1 MRESY
6 RGQCN
11 LHTHFAKQ
19 FLAALAEE
27 GGAHWGGHYPRAM
40 ADAVVWQLQLAYRA
54 HLADM
59 ITQQPKFPQQLPA
72 GNYFARD
79 FEGREMPPEIVELAD
94 RERHTAWLKAMVSET
109 FINAPGAVMTA
120 EVSGLIARDSLA
132 THSRD
137 VDELQQW
144 YDELLSI
151 INRHRATLMEY

>member
-19 FLAALAEE
+19 FLAALAEQ
-27 GGAHWGGHYPRAM
+27 GGPNWGGHYARAM
-40 ADAVVWQLQLAYRA
+40 AEAVIWQLQLAYRA

-59 ITQQPKFPQQLPA
+59 ITQQPKFPQQLPR
-72 GNYFARD
+72 GNYYARD
-79 FEGREMPPEIVELAD
+79 FSATELPPEIVELAD
-94 RERHTAWLKAMVSET
+94 RERHTPWLKALVAES
-109 FINAPGAVMTA
+109 FITEPSAAKTV

-132 THSRD
+132 THCRD
-137 VDELQQW
+137 VGELQHW
-144 YDELLSI
+144 LDELLSI